1 MDWLHHIFQKSP
13 EIALFLSLA
22 VGYFIGQINF
32 GKFQLGGVGGSLLA
46 AVVISQAGVTID
58 NGVKSVMFAVFI
70 YAVGYDSGPGFF
82 NSLNRKTLREIAMAV
97 FLAVTALITV
107 VVCAKLFHLNKG
119 LAAGLAGG
127 ALTQSAIIGTAGDAI
142 ARLGLPADQVK
153 SLQSDV
159 AIAYAVTYV
168 FGSLGAIIVCVNILP
183 KFMGQGLREASI
195 DAERELASG
204 APAQAPGQLSAL
216 PELVGRVYKIDV
228 SAGKTVKAVET
239 LHQDGLTIERIKRD
253 GKALDPTPDLVL
265 KLNDV
270 VLVVGRREAVVAFGS
285 NGSEIA
291 DVDGIGVVM
300 QTRDGVFTHK
310 GMNHTTIAAARQ
322 VLDRDMRHG
331 VYLQR
336 ISRAGQPL
344 PILPETKLEHG
355 DVITFY
361 GSPKDTKRAV
371 DAAGYELPYT
381 IKTDFIYM
389 GVGLVLG
396 LLIGLIV
403 VNVGGIPLTLGS
415 GGGCLLAGLLFGW
428 MRGKHPMYG
437 VMPSA
442 ASQLLQGLR
451 AGRVRRGGGSEL
463 GLAGGGDGQAERPD
477 DLPARRVRHAVPA
490 VADHAVRPL
499 RAASY
504 NNAAIAGRRAVG
516 LAQRQPGVRRRAR
529 QGGKRGADRA
539 VRDHLCDCE
548 RRADVARAA
557 RGRAGLA
564 RVDRS
569 LLRRSQ
575 PGDPSLRRR
584 LSPGSWRTHHGK
596 REGRQEIRRHG
607 ASRTCRRSARSNSR
621 TN

>member
-82 NSLNRKTLREIAMAV
+82 NSLNRKTLREIAMAI
-97 FLAVTALITV
+97 FLAVSALVTV
-107 VVCAKLFHLNKG
+107 VICAKLFHLNKG

-195 DAERELASG
+195 EAEKELSAGASSLG
-204 APAQAPGQLSAL
+204 AGQIRAL
-216 PELVGRVYKIDV
+216 PELVGRAYKIDV

-239 LHQDGLTIERIKRD
+239 QHQDMLTIEKIKRD
-253 GKALDPTPDLVL
+253 GQQLDPTPDLVL
-265 KLNDV
+265 KPDDV
-270 VLVVGRREAVVAFGS
+270 VLVVGRREAVVEFGAS
-285 NGSEIA
+285 GGEVA
-291 DVDGIGVVM
+291 TVEDVGVVM
-300 QTRDGVFTHK
+300 QSREGVFTRK
-310 GMNHTTIAAARQ
+310 GMNHTTIAAARE
-322 VLDRDMRHG
+322 VVDRDMRHG
-331 VYLQR
+331 VFIQSA
-336 ISRAGQPL
+336 SRAGQPL

-371 DAAGYELPYT
+371 DAAGYELPYSN
-381 IKTDFIYM
+381 KTDFIYM

-403 VNVGGIPLTLGS
+403 LNVGGIPLTLGS

-437 VMPSA
+437 AMPAA
-442 ASQLLQGLR
+442 ASQLLKDF
-451 AGRVRRGGGSEL
+451 
-463 GLAGGGDGQAERPD
+463 GLAAF
-477 DLPARRVRHAVPA
+477 L
-490 VADHAVRPL
+490 
-499 RAASY
+499 
-504 NNAAIAGRRAVG
+504 
-516 LAQRQPGVRRRAR
+516 
-529 QGGKRGADRA
+529 
-539 VRDHLCDCE
+539 
-548 RRADVARAA
+548 
-557 RGRAGLA
+557 
-564 RVDRS
+564 
-569 LLRRSQ
+569 
-575 PGDPSLRRR
+575 
-584 LSPGSWRTHHGK
+584 
-596 REGRQEIRRHG
+596 
-607 ASRTCRRSARSNSR
+607 
-621 TN
+621 

>member
-1 MDWLHHIFQKSP
+1 MDWLHNIFHKSP
-13 EIALFLSLA
+13 EMALFLSLA

-46 AVVISQAGVTID
+46 AVVISQAGVTVD
-58 NGVKSVMFAVFI
+58 NGVKAVMFAVFI

-97 FLAVTALITV
+97 FLAVSALITV

-195 DAERELASG
+195 EAERELSSG
-204 APAQAPGQLSAL
+204 APTRGPGQVSAL
-216 PELVGRVYKIDV
+216 PELIGRAYRIDF
-228 SAGKTVKAVET
+228 SAGKSVQAVES
-239 LHQDGLTIERIKRD
+239 LHGEGLTIERIKR
-253 GKALDPTPDLVL
+253 GGQQIEPKPDFVL
-265 KLNDV
+265 QPGDI
-270 VLVVGRREAVVAFGS
+270 VLVVGRREAVVAFGAKG
-285 NGSEIA
+285 NEVGEA
-291 DVDGIGVVM
+291 EDIGVVM
-300 QTRDGVFTHK
+300 QTREGVFTRK

-322 VLDRDMRHG
+322 LIDRDTRHG
-331 VYLQR
+331 VYVQS

-344 PILPETKLEHG
+344 PVLPETELQHG

-361 GSPKDTKRAV
+361 GSPKDTRRAV
-371 DAAGYELPYT
+371 EAAGYELPYSN
-381 IKTDFIYM
+381 KTDFIYM
-389 GVGLVLG
+389 GVGLVIG

-403 VNVGGIPLTLGS
+403 VKVGGVPLTLGS

-442 ASQLLQGLR
+442 ASQLLKDF
-451 AGRVRRGGGSEL
+451 
-463 GLAGGGDGQAERPD
+463 GLAAFVAVVGLNSGLQAVVTVKQSGVTIF
-477 DLPARRVRHAVPA
+477 LLGVFVTLF
-490 VADHAVRPL
+490 PL
-499 RAASY
+499 LLTMLFGRYVLRY
-504 NNAAIAGRRAVG
+504 NNAALLAGALSGSRSANPAFGGVLDKAESAVPTVPFAITYAIANVALTLLGPLVVG
-516 LAQRQPGVRRRAR
+516 LV
-529 QGGKRGADRA
+529 
-539 VRDHLCDCE
+539 
-548 RRADVARAA
+548 
-557 RGRAGLA
+557 
-564 RVDRS
+564 
-569 LLRRSQ
+569 
-575 PGDPSLRRR
+575 
-584 LSPGSWRTHHGK
+584 
-596 REGRQEIRRHG
+596 
-607 ASRTCRRSARSNSR
+607 
-621 TN
+621 

>member
-1 MDWLHHIFQKSP
+1 MDWLHNIFHKSP
-13 EIALFLSLA
+13 EMALFLSLA

-46 AVVISQAGVTID
+46 AVVISQAGVTVD
-58 NGVKSVMFAVFI
+58 NGVKAVMFAVFI

-142 ARLGLPADQVK
+142 ARLGLPADQVR

-195 DAERELASG
+195 EAERELSSG
-204 APAQAPGQLSAL
+204 APTRGPGQVAAL
-216 PELVGRVYKIDV
+216 PELVGRAYRIDF
-228 SAGKTVKAVET
+228 SAGKSVQAVES
-239 LHQDGLTIERIKRD
+239 LHGEGLTIERVKR
-253 GKALDPTPDLVL
+253 GNQQIEPKPDFVL
-265 KLNDV
+265 QPDDI
-270 VLVVGRREAVVAFGS
+270 VLVVGRREAVVAFGAKG
-285 NGSEIA
+285 NEVGDAE
-291 DVDGIGVVM
+291 DIGVVM
-300 QTRDGVFTHK
+300 QTREGVFTRK

-322 VLDRDMRHG
+322 MIDRDMRHG
-331 VYLQR
+331 VYVQSITR
-336 ISRAGQPL
+336 VGQPL
-344 PILPETKLEHG
+344 PVLPETELQHG

-371 DAAGYELPYT
+371 EAAGYELPYSN
-381 IKTDFIYM
+381 KTDFIYM
-389 GVGLVLG
+389 GVGLVIG

-403 VNVGGIPLTLGS
+403 VNVGSVPLTLGS

-442 ASQLLQGLR
+442 ASQLLKDF
-451 AGRVRRGGGSEL
+451 
-463 GLAGGGDGQAERPD
+463 GLAAFVAVVGLNSGLQAVVTVKQSGVTIF
-477 DLPARRVRHAVPA
+477 LLGVFVTLF
-490 VADHAVRPL
+490 PL
-499 RAASY
+499 LLTMLFGRYVLRY
-504 NNAAIAGRRAVG
+504 NNAAILAGALSGSRSANPAFGGVLDKAESAVPTVPFAITYAIANVALTLLGPLVVG
-516 LAQRQPGVRRRAR
+516 LV
-529 QGGKRGADRA
+529 
-539 VRDHLCDCE
+539 
-548 RRADVARAA
+548 
-557 RGRAGLA
+557 
-564 RVDRS
+564 
-569 LLRRSQ
+569 
-575 PGDPSLRRR
+575 
-584 LSPGSWRTHHGK
+584 
-596 REGRQEIRRHG
+596 
-607 ASRTCRRSARSNSR
+607 
-621 TN
+621 

>member
-1 MDWLHHIFQKSP
+1 MDWLHNIFHKSP
-13 EIALFLSLA
+13 EMALFLSLA

-46 AVVISQAGVTID
+46 AVAISQAGVTVD
-58 NGVKSVMFAVFI
+58 NGVKAVMFAVFI

-142 ARLGLPADQVK
+142 ARLGLPADQVR

-195 DAERELASG
+195 EAERELSSG
-204 APAQAPGQLSAL
+204 APTRGPGQVAAL
-216 PELVGRVYKIDV
+216 PELVGRAYRIDF
-228 SAGKTVKAVET
+228 SAGKSVQAVES
-239 LHQDGLTIERIKRD
+239 LHGEGLTIERVKR
-253 GKALDPTPDLVL
+253 GNQQIEPKPDFVL
-265 KLNDV
+265 QPDDI
-270 VLVVGRREAVVAFGS
+270 VLVVGRREAVVAFGAKG
-285 NGSEIA
+285 NEVGDAE
-291 DVDGIGVVM
+291 DIGVVM
-300 QTRDGVFTHK
+300 QTREGVFTRK

-322 VLDRDMRHG
+322 MIDRDMRHG
-331 VYLQR
+331 VYVQGITR
-336 ISRAGQPL
+336 VGQPL
-344 PILPETKLEHG
+344 PVLPETELQHG

-371 DAAGYELPYT
+371 EAAGYELPYSN
-381 IKTDFIYM
+381 KTDFIYM
-389 GVGLVLG
+389 GVGLVIG

-403 VNVGGIPLTLGS
+403 VNVGGVPLTLGS

-442 ASQLLQGLR
+442 ASQLLKDF
-451 AGRVRRGGGSEL
+451 
-463 GLAGGGDGQAERPD
+463 GLAAFVAVVGLNSGLQAVVTVKQSGVTIF
-477 DLPARRVRHAVPA
+477 LLGVFVTLF
-490 VADHAVRPL
+490 PL
-499 RAASY
+499 LLTMLFGRYVLRY
-504 NNAAIAGRRAVG
+504 NNAAILAGALSGSRSANPAFGGVLDKAESAVPTVPFAITYAIANVALTLLGPLVVG
-516 LAQRQPGVRRRAR
+516 LV
-529 QGGKRGADRA
+529 
-539 VRDHLCDCE
+539 
-548 RRADVARAA
+548 
-557 RGRAGLA
+557 
-564 RVDRS
+564 
-569 LLRRSQ
+569 
-575 PGDPSLRRR
+575 
-584 LSPGSWRTHHGK
+584 
-596 REGRQEIRRHG
+596 
-607 ASRTCRRSARSNSR
+607 
-621 TN
+621 

>member
-97 FLAVTALITV
+97 FLAVSALVTV
-107 VVCAKLFHLNKG
+107 VICAKLFHLNKG

-183 KFMGQGLREASI
+183 KFMGQSLRDAAI
-195 DAERELASG
+195 QAERELTSG
-204 APAQAPGQLSAL
+204 APSVAPGQLSAL
-216 PELVGRVYKIDV
+216 PEMVGRAYKIDV

-239 LHQDGLTIERIKRD
+239 QHQDLLTIERIKRD
-253 GKALDPTPDLVL
+253 GQQLDPAPDLVL
-265 KLNDV
+265 KPDDV
-270 VLVVGRREAVVAFGS
+270 VLVVGRREAVVAFGAS
-285 NGSEIA
+285 GGEVA
-291 DVDGIGVVM
+291 TVEDVGVVM
-300 QTRDGVFTHK
+300 QTRQGVFTRK
-310 GMNHTTIAAARQ
+310 GMNHTTIAAARE
-322 VLDRDMRHG
+322 VVDRDMRHG
-331 VYLQR
+331 VYIQG

-344 PILPETKLEHG
+344 PILPETELEHG

-371 DAAGYELPYT
+371 DAAGYELPYS

-403 VNVGGIPLTLGS
+403 INVGGIPLTLGS

-442 ASQLLQGLR
+442 ASRLLQDF
-451 AGRVRRGGGSEL
+451 
-463 GLAGGGDGQAERPD
+463 GLAAFVVVVGLNSGLQAVVTVKQ
-477 DLPARRVRHAVPA
+477 LGITIFLLGVFVTLF
-490 VADHAVRPL
+490 PL
-499 RAASY
+499 LLTMLFGRYVLKY
-504 NNAAIAGRRAVG
+504 NNAAILAGALSGSRSANPAFGGVLDKAESAVPTVPFAITYAIANVALTLLGPLVVG
-516 LAQRQPGVRRRAR
+516 LV
-529 QGGKRGADRA
+529 
-539 VRDHLCDCE
+539 
-548 RRADVARAA
+548 
-557 RGRAGLA
+557 
-564 RVDRS
+564 
-569 LLRRSQ
+569 
-575 PGDPSLRRR
+575 
-584 LSPGSWRTHHGK
+584 
-596 REGRQEIRRHG
+596 
-607 ASRTCRRSARSNSR
+607 
-621 TN
+621 